1 MTSVLSFFLV
11 YNFYI
16 LIILIT
22 GFIFKKIFWKN
33 EEDNLTLGEIGIFGF
48 VFIYLF
54 VTVFHFFLPI
64 NIYFSLVFYFLCI
77 IFFLFEF
84 KNITNFIKSN
94 INKYLIII
102 YLLGFLTAVTN
113 NLHDDWQLYQL
124 PIINYMQHFKI
135 IFGFISLNDYYGQG
149 HSFYEL
155 MSIFQLPFIK
165 NTSLYLLPVI
175 FVIFFLFYVLV
186 EINKTDNKGKLYLFF
201 IIALILLRFSRSKE
215 FGTDL
220 PVICLLFI
228 IQIYI
233 LNFIKKPNTELLFK
247 IGIFFTFAVF
257 LKIYAALAILYL
269 FFLFKKSNFKLFFN
283 LFKIN
288 RLSFFIIFLILFSFT
303 KNIITSGC
311 FFYQLKNMCLDKNIA
326 SWSIGNK
333 VANERHIFTAAS
345 SKGWKAYV
353 RTEKPNNFVSAEE
366 YLKLS
371 RFNYFK
377 YLSKDAIFDR
387 LIITLLICFIF
398 IIFHIKNLEKIKNN
412 KIFNSNL
419 AVLFG
424 SLFTVI
430 IWTLKIPNIR
440 YGGYAYIPFLIFM
453 IFFYYY
459 DLKKI
464 NRKFI
469 TVFISLCLVFFT
481 TKNLNRIYDEMS
493 VDKTLNYPFSNFK
506 IAEYK
511 TTNMENL
518 KINVPLN
525 QLWCGNI
532 PMLCSSGDYL
542 VSNVI
547 LKNSYIFLFS
557 KEKDMIKFIN
567 RTAYY
572 DTIEENYIEK

>member
-1 MTSVLSFFLV
+1 MTYFLGFFLI

-16 LIILIT
+16 LILLLT
-22 GFIFKKIFWKN
+22 GLIFKKIFLKN
-33 EEDNLTLGEIGIFGF
+33 KVDNLTLGEIGIFGF

-54 VTVFHFFLPI
+54 VTIFHFFLPI
-64 NIYFSLVFYFLCI
+64 TITFSLIFYLLCI
-77 IFFLFEF
+77 IIFLFEF
-84 KNITNFIKSN
+84 KNISNFIRAN
-94 INKYLIII
+94 INKYIIFV

-155 MSIFQLPFIK
+155 MSIFQLPFLK

-175 FVIFFLFYVLV
+175 FVIFFLSHVLI
-186 EINKTDNKGKLYLFF
+186 EIKKTDVKGKLYLFF

-228 IQIYI
+228 IQIYV
-233 LNFIKKPNTELLFK
+233 LNFIRKPNSELLFK
-247 IGIFFTFAVF
+247 IGVFFTFAVF

-269 FFLFKKSNFKLFFN
+269 FFLFKKRNFRFFFD

-288 RLSFFIIFLILFSFT
+288 RLSFFIIFLILFSFS

-311 FFYQLKNMCLDKNIA
+311 FFYQLKNMCLDKNVA

-333 VANERHIFTAAS
+333 VANERHIFTSAS

-353 RTEKPNNFVSAEE
+353 RTEKPKKFVSAEE
-366 YLKLS
+366 YLELS
-371 RFNYFK
+371 KFNYFK

-398 IIFHIKNLEKIKNN
+398 IIFHIKNLKKNESN
-412 KIFNSNL
+412 KIFNSNS
-419 AVLFG
+419 VIMFG
-424 SLFTVI
+424 SLFAVI
-430 IWTLKIPNIR
+430 IWLLKIPNVR
-440 YGGYAYIPFLIFM
+440 YGGYAYVPFFIFM
-453 IFFYYY
+453 TFFYYY
-459 DLKKI
+459 DLKKL
-464 NRKFI
+464 NKKFI
-469 TVFISLCLVFFT
+469 SVFISLCLIFFT
-481 TKNLNRIYDEMS
+481 TKNLDRIYDEVS
-493 VDKTLNYPFSNFK
+493 TDKSLNYPFSNYK
-506 IAEYK
+506 NIKYK
-511 TTNMENL
+511 TTNIQNV

-542 VSNVI
+542 ITNVI
-547 LKNSYIFLFS
+547 SKNSYIFLLS

-572 DTIEENYIEK
+572 DTVEENYIEK

>member
-1 MTSVLSFFLV
+1 MTSILGFFLI

-22 GFIFKKIFWKN
+22 GFIFKKIFWNNK
-33 EEDNLTLGEIGIFGF
+33 EDNLTLGEIGIFGF

-54 VTVFHFFLPI
+54 VTVFHFFFPI

-84 KNITNFIKSN
+84 KNIKNFIKSN

-155 MSIFQLPFIK
+155 MSIFQLPFLK

-269 FFLFKKSNFKLFFN
+269 FFLFKKSNFKFFFD

-398 IIFHIKNLEKIKNN
+398 IVFHIKNIEKIKHN

-419 AVLFG
+419 AVLLG

-459 DLKKI
+459 DLKKL

-469 TVFISLCLVFFT
+469 TSFISLCLIFFT
-481 TKNLNRIYDEMS
+481 VKNLNRIYDEMS

-511 TTNMENL
+511 TTNMGSV
-518 KINVPLN
+518 KINMPLN

-542 VSNVI
+542 VSNAI
-547 LKNSYIFLFS
+547 LKNSYIFLLS

>member
-33 EEDNLTLGEIGIFGF
+33 KEDNLTLGEIGIFGF

-84 KNITNFIKSN
+84 KNIKNFIKSN

-186 EINKTDNKGKLYLFF
+186 EINKTDNKEKLYLFF

-269 FFLFKKSNFKLFFN
+269 FFLFKKNNLKFF
-283 LFKIN
+283 
-288 RLSFFIIFLILFSFT
+288 FFIS
-303 KNIITSGC
+303 
-311 FFYQLKNMCLDKNIA
+311 
-326 SWSIGNK
+326 
-333 VANERHIFTAAS
+333 
-345 SKGWKAYV
+345 
-353 RTEKPNNFVSAEE
+353 NN
-366 YLKLS
+366 
-371 RFNYFK
+371 
-377 YLSKDAIFDR
+377 
-387 LIITLLICFIF
+387 
-398 IIFHIKNLEKIKNN
+398 
-412 KIFNSNL
+412 
-419 AVLFG
+419 
-424 SLFTVI
+424 
-430 IWTLKIPNIR
+430 
-440 YGGYAYIPFLIFM
+440 
-453 IFFYYY
+453 
-459 DLKKI
+459 
-464 NRKFI
+464 
-469 TVFISLCLVFFT
+469 
-481 TKNLNRIYDEMS
+481 
-493 VDKTLNYPFSNFK
+493 
-506 IAEYK
+506 
-511 TTNMENL
+511 
-518 KINVPLN
+518 
-525 QLWCGNI
+525 
-532 PMLCSSGDYL
+532 
-542 VSNVI
+542 
-547 LKNSYIFLFS
+547 
-557 KEKDMIKFIN
+557 
-567 RTAYY
+567 
-572 DTIEENYIEK
+572 